1 MTQLK
6 YNGNGGWIA
15 GIPARDLEDNEVT
28 QLASDLFISE
38 HDLITLLTARGL
50 YRVDSK
56 PQRRPKPD
64 LPVDSEVT
72 DDGS

>member
-6 YNGNGGWIA
+6 YNGNGGWIT
-15 GIPARDLEDNEVT
+15 GIPARDLDDNEVT
-28 QLASDLFISE
+28 QLASDLFVSVD
-38 HDLITLLTARGL
+38 DLITLLTARGL
-50 YRVDSK
+50 YRVESK
-56 PQRRPKPD
+56 PQRKPKAD